1 MIAIKKEPD
10 HDEHRKQTP
19 ELGDQKKPADEKLK
33 MLVNIGLPS
42 A

>member
-1 MIAIKKEPD
+1 MIAIKKEPH

-19 ELGDQKKPADEKLK
+19 ELGDQKKPADGKLS
-33 MLVNIGLPS
+33 MLVDIGLPS

>member
-1 MIAIKKEPD
+1 MITIKKEPH

-19 ELGDQKKPADEKLK
+19 ELGDQKKLADEKLS
-33 MLVNIGLPS
+33 MLVDIGLPS